1 MAVYTRFVKNLD
13 GKSNSVELSF
23 PVANGVT
30 VTVGDLV
37 YFSSGSITS
46 AASSTAH
53 LIGMAQGTVTGNVG
67 LTNKVSVLID
77 DSAVYLM
84 KNDNIGTTFASTHVG
99 QYFSL
104 IGATGA
110 QLIDTSTVSTTVLQM
125 LCIEYNPQVQPV
137 TTDTTYGLFVIA
149 LHAARG

>member
-1 MAVYTRFVKNLD
+1 MAAYSRFVKNLD

-23 PVANGVT
+23 IVANGVT
-30 VTVGDLV
+30 VTQGDMV
-37 YFSSGSITS
+37 YFSSGTVTS

-53 LIGMAQGTVTGNVG
+53 LIGMANGTATGNAG
-67 LTNKVSVLID
+67 GTIKVSVLVD

-84 KNDNIGTTFASTHVG
+84 KNDNLVTTFASTHVG

-125 LCIEYNPQVQPV
+125 LCIEYNPQIDPV
-137 TTDTTYGLFVIA
+137 RTDLTYGLFVIA